1 MKYIIY
7 IYYFRI
13 LMMPI
18 LNIYVTNCIRRR
30 YLLTIKIKLTHKK
43 ENNSKQD
50 LLIVILRSTQL
61 LTENLRMSSS
71 FTLTSVII

>member
-30 YLLTIKIKLTHKK
+30 YLLTNKIKLTHKK
-43 ENNSKQD
+43 ENNSIQD

>member
-18 LNIYVTNCIRRR
+18 LNIYVTNYTRSR
-30 YLLTIKIKLTHKK
+30 YLLTIKIQLTHKK